1 MQIRDAVNRIIS
13 KEQFS
18 LSMKNW
24 LVLNMS
30 LLAIMLL
37 SRLFFMIAT
46 YIHFQLNCSYII
58 DIFSGSIFDIIL
70 LCHIA
75 VFTLI
80 PYVVLEYYFPKIAK
94 KTFSGAIV
102 LYAIL
107 SVLLTIYFCITKKPL
122 DHVILVYSPSDVI
135 NTALSSISISVAAVL
150 FFMVVI
156 LSSLIVL
163 HYILKIK
170 ISTTVALCF
179 FLIFATVSVS
189 VNYKRFTCDES
200 GYDTK
205 TEFYLAVNQ
214 VSFFVI
220 DIFDYLGKEDKN
232 ISNGNI
238 KNEALVYQKLHPQFE
253 YTCCDYPFERKNSDS
268 DKIGHFFETNQSP
281 QLPNFVFIIIEGLG
295 ERLTGTE
302 EQTYVVTPFLDS
314 LAQRSLYWKNC
325 ISSAERTFGVLPAIF
340 ASVPHGE
347 KGFSN
352 VGRPIP
358 EHNSLLKDLQKNG
371 YYTSFFYGGSQSF
384 DGQDEFV
391 KANNI
396 SFILEIEK
404 NSINKNKKFAASNRW
419 GLDDAEL
426 FALAQKRKSQEN
438 KTPFADIYLTLT
450 THEPFD
456 FEGIKNYEKQIRNEA
471 QNIKNEKERENVLNN
486 LNVFAC
492 FQYLDDCVRNLMD
505 FYKTL
510 PGYDNTIFIITG
522 DHRMCPLLVW
532 EDPLMKYNVPLIIYS
547 PLLKRS
553 KTMECVV
560 SHYDITPSI
569 NTFLSNNYSY
579 NTDEICHWL
588 GNSFDT
594 TAEFQCKKR
603 QAFML
608 NNRTV
613 SDYLRDTFFVCDK
626 NVYRVGKDLLIQK
639 IDSVELLEKLTKEL
653 NNYQSLSVYVNK
665 NNRLIH
671 DLSNKKN

>member
-1 MQIRDAVNRIIS
+1 MSIKEIYNSVVNSERI
-13 KEQFS
+13 QNA
-18 LSMKNW
+18 LKNW
-24 LVLNMS
+24 IALNLS

-80 PYVVLEYYFPKIAK
+80 PYVVLEYYFPKFAK

-102 LYAIL
+102 LYALL
-107 SVLLTIYFCITKKPL
+107 SVLLTIYFCNTTKPL
-122 DHVILVYSPSDVI
+122 DHVILVYSPHDVI
-135 NTALSSISISVAAVL
+135 HTAISSVSVSIIAIL
-150 FFMVVI
+150 FFITVI
-156 LSSLIVL
+156 LSSLLVL
-163 HYILKIK
+163 RFILKIK
-170 ISTTVALCF
+170 CSGIVILCF
-179 FLIFATVSVS
+179 LIISAIVSLC
-189 VNYKRFTCDES
+189 VNYPKIIRKEYGF
-200 GYDTK
+200 DTK

-214 VSFFVI
+214 VSFSII
-220 DIFDYLGKEDKN
+220 DICDYLEKEGEKESTSN
-232 ISNGNI
+232 IRD
-238 KNEALVYQKLHPQFE
+238 EATTYQNLHPQFE
-253 YTCCDYPFERKNSDS
+253 YTCYDYPFERKNVGEDRL
-268 DKIGHFFETNQSP
+268 GNFFRTDTFKES
-281 QLPNFVFIIIEGLG
+281 PNFVFIIIEGLG
-295 ERLTGTE
+295 KRLTGTE
-302 EQTYVVTPFLDS
+302 EQTFIATPFLDS
-314 LAQRSLYWKNC
+314 LSKNGLYWENC
-325 ISSAERTFGVLPAIF
+325 LSSAERTFGALPAIF

-352 VGRPIP
+352 IWKPIP

-384 DGQDEFV
+384 DGQDEFM

-404 NSINKNKKFAASNRW
+404 NSINKNKKYATNNRW

-426 FALAQKRKSQEN
+426 FALAKKRKSQEN

-450 THEPFD
+450 THEPFE
-456 FEGIKNYEKQIRNEA
+456 FEGIEPYEKRIRKDA
-471 QNIKNEKERENVLNN
+471 QNIINEKERENVLNN

-492 FQYLDDCVRNLMD
+492 FQYMDDCVRNLMD

-510 PGYDNTIFIITG
+510 PEYDNTIFIITG

-532 EDPLMKYNVPLIIYS
+532 DDPLMKYNVPLIIYS
-547 PLLKRS
+547 PLLTRA

-569 NTFLSNNYSY
+569 DAFLANNYDY
-579 NTDEICHWL
+579 NIDEICHWL

-594 TAEFQCKKR
+594 TTEFQCKKR

-608 NNRTV
+608 NNRCV
-613 SDYLRDTFFVCDK
+613 SDYICDTFFVCDK
-626 NVYRVGKDLLIQK
+626 HLYRVGRNLLIQK
-639 IDSVELLEKLTKEL
+639 VDSVELLEKLTKEL
-653 NNYQSLSVYVNK
+653 NNYQSLSVYANQ

-671 DLSNKKN
+671 NLSNRK